1 MPVAGLLRLEPG
13 QATADISVPVDGA
26 AMAALRNGTLSLQVA
41 ELDDL
46 GQKPVHLLLD
56 GAPTSA
62 GLRPVLSGLNL
73 QVDDS
78 GMAPSLG
85 FRADTNQAASAKGLA
100 STLNL
105 KVLRR
110 QSADSSV
117 SDSKTR
123 IQNLVISEG
132 ALAKFDQDGLN
143 NGQVEL
149 QFDLNATSGS
159 IQLQAASPQMNPL
172 LLSKLDPTRKPIT
185 VGIDLTTTSL
195 DAIPLATPPVGV
207 VLNKTAV
214 DFTVA
219 ADSSGRSKLFLDLTQ
234 VGDDLQISETNG
246 KEIKRKANTQL
257 VYYGIDANGTL
268 SPLTYNPSQRAGAR
282 FYDIG
287 GDGIADFVS
296 LIFVDGG
303 IGDTGSK
310 EPDGVIH
317 DPSTAG
323 VVNLVDVVLTATDQ
337 QTLQAASKTNTTAP
351 ASLVLSAKVL
361 GRAATVNQVGYVVLD
376 STDTLSF
383 DSIFDNLEE
392 LTDRAQV
399 LFSTL
404 KSSNVLASEANLIRD
419 ILLVNGQ
426 SIRFF
431 EVSNG
436 TLDDLGADPD
446 GKLDSA
452 SKKRLSILS
461 NGGFSGDSRS
471 VNVFSGS
478 GSSFSLS
485 LVDGD
490 QGLNALINQEQ
501 GLAPVL
507 DFTSFTAD
515 QVVNGTLSM
524 AREASFDSVT
534 GFYRT
539 QDLKG
544 TVWIDPTNQAM
555 GTITPGQVGF
565 TAADY
570 GAAALKNMV
579 DSLSGLQVGNLQVN
593 SRVIS
598 LTESTYLAPIAQV
611 KGHTFVAFAQG
622 NQDGIGHFVTLGN
635 GTFGLEDLYGG
646 GDRDFNDVEFGFAFK
661 SITSLA

>member
-1 MPVAGLLRLEPG
+1 M
-13 QATADISVPVDGA
+13 
-26 AMAALRNGTLSLQVA
+26 
-41 ELDDL
+41 
-46 GQKPVHLLLD
+46 
-56 GAPTSA
+56 
-62 GLRPVLSGLNL
+62 
-73 QVDDS
+73 
-78 GMAPSLG
+78 
-85 FRADTNQAASAKGLA
+85 
-100 STLNL
+100 
-105 KVLRR
+105 
-110 QSADSSV
+110 
-117 SDSKTR
+117 
-123 IQNLVISEG
+123 
-132 ALAKFDQDGLN
+132 
-143 NGQVEL
+143 
-149 QFDLNATSGS
+149 
-159 IQLQAASPQMNPL
+159 
-172 LLSKLDPTRKPIT
+172 
-185 VGIDLTTTSL
+185 
-195 DAIPLATPPVGV
+195 
-207 VLNKTAV
+207 
-214 DFTVA
+214 
-219 ADSSGRSKLFLDLTQ
+219 DLTQ

-246 KEIKRKANTQL
+246 KERKRKANTQL

-268 SPLTYNPSQRAGAR
+268 SPLTYNAAKRAGAR
-282 FYDIG
+282 FYDTD
-287 GDGIADFVS
+287 GDGIVDFVG
-296 LIFVDGG
+296 LTLVDGEM
-303 IGDTGSK
+303 GDTGPK
-310 EPDGVIH
+310 GDGKID

-323 VVNLVDVVLTATDQ
+323 VVNLDDVVLTATDQ
-337 QTLQAASKTNTTAP
+337 YTLQAASKTNTTAP
-351 ASLVLSAKVL
+351 ASLVLSAKVI

-399 LFSTL
+399 LFSSL

-622 NQDGIGHFVTLGN
+622 NQDGIGHFVTIGN